1 MKREGAECI
10 NLHVH
15 FAKGRVGRYEE
26 DKELEIEF
34 RENPGEDILR
44 FIEQTLRNESCKS
57 DNIQLA
63 EEASSCVMTMQL
75 KLPVR
80 RHVRVTAACLL
91 LKCPCTASGSYHTF
105 L

>member
-1 MKREGAECI
+1 M
-10 NLHVH
+10 H

-57 DNIQLA
+57 DNIRLA
-63 EEASSCVMTMQL
+63 GLFKSRSEI
-75 KLPVR
+75 K
-80 RHVRVTAACLL
+80 RV
-91 LKCPCTASGSYHTF
+91 SIQ
-105 L
+105 

>member
-57 DNIQLA
+57 DNIRLVGLFKSRS
-63 EEASSCVMTMQL
+63 EI
-75 KLPVR
+75 K
-80 RHVRVTAACLL
+80 RV
-91 LKCPCTASGSYHTF
+91 SIQ
-105 L
+105 

>member
-1 MKREGAECI
+1 MARGNFKIIEKGGAECI
-10 NLHVH
+10 NLH

-57 DNIQLA
+57 DNIRLA
-63 EEASSCVMTMQL
+63 GLFKSRSEI
-75 KLPVR
+75 K
-80 RHVRVTAACLL
+80 RV
-91 LKCPCTASGSYHTF
+91 SIQ
-105 L
+105 

>member
-1 MKREGAECI
+1 MKRCACVYSTIITGKMARGNFKIIEKGGAECI

-57 DNIQLA
+57 DNIRLA
-63 EEASSCVMTMQL
+63 GLFKSRSEI
-75 KLPVR
+75 K
-80 RHVRVTAACLL
+80 RV
-91 LKCPCTASGSYHTF
+91 SIQ
-105 L
+105 

>member
-1 MKREGAECI
+1 MKRCACVYSTIITGKMARGNFKI
-10 NLHVH
+10 I
-15 FAKGRVGRYEE
+15 
-26 DKELEIEF
+26 IEK
-34 RENPGEDILR
+34 GEDILR